1 MADDRKLPTRYTPGS
16 LPTLGIP
23 NATPRLS
30 SALVQHVKN
39 RVADMMYGRLNSVAE
54 KRVQL
59 ERHANDLV
67 GLATDR
73 ERLLGVWDDLDN
85 ILDEDQKA
93 RDGDRARNQFH
104 RSKSEIDNQYD
115 LEVARIAAMSRLASA
130 QAEHEQLHDRLAPK
144 KPAATPAPPADTS
157 GVSPALQRAML
168 VKKMHHDFAAM
179 RHSFG
184 ADLSIAPNEL
194 ASAIAQGEAAIRQ
207 WYVDNH
213 GFAAAP
219 DDDANFNLAR

>member
-1 MADDRKLPTRYTPGS
+1 MANDRKLPTRYTPGS
-16 LPTLGIP
+16 LPSLGIP
-23 NATPRLS
+23 TSTPGLS
-30 SALVQHVKN
+30 SALVQHVRN

-54 KRVQL
+54 KRVQI

-67 GLATDR
+67 GLATER

-93 RDGDRARNQFH
+93 RDGDRARNQFV
-104 RSKSEIDNQYD
+104 RNKADIDHQYD
-115 LEVARIAAMSRLASA
+115 IEVARIAAMNRLASA
-130 QAEHEQLHDRLAPK
+130 KAEHEQLHDRLAPK
-144 KPAATPAPPADTS
+144 KATVTTAPPADAS

-179 RHSFG
+179 RHSFET
-184 ADLSIAPNEL
+184 DPSIAPNEL
-194 ASAIAQGEAAIRQ
+194 ASAIAQGETAIRQ

-213 GFAAAP
+213 GFAAVP
-219 DDDANFNLAR
+219 EDDANFNRAR